1 MMSEKN
7 ASLTLLRGNKGW
19 TWLMGQGGKH
29 EKRDNEGWTWLMK
42 QGKA

>member
-1 MMSEKN
+1 MNNDVRKN

-19 TWLMGQGGKH
+19 TWLM
-29 EKRDNEGWTWLMK
+29 K